1 MDLTTQSLVNYSIN
15 NTFTDLIPILP
26 EVPVSQEV
34 EDTVSVFFEGLLI
47 FFGSIFGLVM
57 VYHCALSLKSSCIC
71 FEDED
76 FKMEDKIYKQKLQ
89 QRSNLV

>member
-15 NTFTDLIPILP
+15 NTFTDIMPRVP

-57 VYHCALSLKSSCIC
+57 VYHCALSLKSSCVC

-76 FKMEDKIYKQKLQ
+76 FKMEDKNLQ
-89 QRSNLV
+89 TKTPTKD